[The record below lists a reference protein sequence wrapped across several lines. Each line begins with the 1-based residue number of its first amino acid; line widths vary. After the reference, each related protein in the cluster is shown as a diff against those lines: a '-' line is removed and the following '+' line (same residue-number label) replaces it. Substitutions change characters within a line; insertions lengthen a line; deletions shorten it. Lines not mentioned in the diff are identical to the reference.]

1 LPDLKISGAADPV
14 TLVAT
19 DKVPMSRS
27 ASSTAYAATMAE
39 VSSWTNSGLPYEVAV
54 ATSPGI
60 ASAGTVAS
68 VSRGDHVHP
77 FDNTRVSKSGD
88 SMTGLLSGTLAQF
101 NTYIVGA
108 SGPTWTA
115 GTGAPTATAP
125 VGSLWSRTDGTVGNT
140 LYVSRGAGV
149 WNPVAGV

>member
-1 LPDLKISGAADPV
+1 MADLKISGAADPV
-14 TLVAT
+14 TLVGT
-19 DKVPMSRS
+19 DKVPMARS

-39 VSSWTNSGLPYEVAV
+39 VSSWTNSGLPYETAL

-88 SMTGLLSGTLAQF
+88 AMTGLLSLPSLLFTGLPVNAV
-101 NTYIVGA
+101 NDA
-108 SGPTWTA
+108 AAATA
-115 GTGAPTATAP
+115 GIPIGG
-125 VGSLWSRTDGTVGNT
+125 VYRNGSVLMVRTV
-140 LYVSRGAGV
+140 
-149 WNPVAGV
+149 